1 MGGAAMKKYYHA
13 TDYNNLGS
21 ILANGLKPSI
31 EGIVFMTEK
40 PIDAVK
46 FVALRGIPKILVVE
60 IKTLKEHEKDIIET
74 SDHSHSFFDCKSYG
88 FMGGIDTSMLTDYI
102 VYENPLF
109 KN

>member
-1 MGGAAMKKYYHA
+1 MKKYYHA

-21 ILANGLKPSI
+21 ILTNGLKPSM
-31 EGIVFMTEK
+31 EGIVFMTEE

-60 IKTLKEHEKDIIET
+60 IKTLKKHEKNIIET
-74 SDHSHSFFDCKSYG
+74 LDHNHRILDCKSYG
-88 FMGGIDTSMLTDYI
+88 FIGGIDTSMITNYI
-102 VYENPLF
+102 RYENPIL